1 MIVLA
6 HVFMLP
12 VEEVVVPIA
21 SGVGAGALLW
31 LTTIFVPLRR
41 RRRP

>member
-6 HVFMLP
+6 HVFMVP

-21 SGVGAGALLW
+21 SGVGGAMLW
-31 LTTIFVPLRR
+31 LAAFLAPVRR
-41 RRRP
+41 KRRQ